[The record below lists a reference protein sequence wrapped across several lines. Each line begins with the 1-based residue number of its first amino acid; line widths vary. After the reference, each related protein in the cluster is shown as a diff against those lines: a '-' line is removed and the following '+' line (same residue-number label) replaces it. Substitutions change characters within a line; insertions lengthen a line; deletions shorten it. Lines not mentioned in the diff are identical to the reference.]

1 MLFKKKKKS
10 RVYKYYRLTPAGKK
24 RRAQKIDYAIFILLI
39 MLGCFG
45 ISLAKKW
52 GEVNKG
58 TSDEYGQTPI
68 RIQILN
74 ASGNPQLAQIST
86 EKLSSMTH
94 GPLSFEIVE
103 KGNYGAFK
111 LPQSMIVYLKE
122 EEEELAHLAADW
134 LGINRDNVLFQKVE
148 NNYLDIQMKL
158 IVGRDFKF
166 LPAQPS
172 GEEVA
177 QTE

>member
-10 RVYKYYRLTPAGKK
+10 RVYRFYRPAPAKK
-24 RRAQKIDYAIFILLI
+24 RGAKKIDYAIFILVI

-52 GEVNKG
+52 GEVNKLS
-58 TSDEYGQTPI
+58 SDEYAEAQV

-74 ASGNPQLAQIST
+74 ASGNPYLAEST
-86 EKLSSMTH
+86 AKKLSSMTH
-94 GPLSFEIVE
+94 APIKFEVVE

-111 LPQSMIVYLKE
+111 LPQSMLVYLKP
-122 EEEELAHLAADW
+122 EEEELANLAADW

-158 IVGRDFKF
+158 IVGRDFKY
-166 LPAQPS
+166 L
-172 GEEVA
+172 EVA
-177 QTE
+177 QAE

>member
-10 RVYKYYRLTPAGKK
+10 RVYRFYRPTPAKK
-24 RRAQKIDYAIFILLI
+24 SGAKKIDYAIFVLVI

-52 GEVNKG
+52 GEINKV
-58 TSDEYGQTPI
+58 SFDEYEEAQI

-74 ASGNPQLAQIST
+74 ASGNPYLAESSAK
-86 EKLSSMTH
+86 KLSSMTQA
-94 GPLSFEIVE
+94 PIKFEVVE

-111 LPQSMIVYLKE
+111 LPQSLLVYLKP
-122 EEEELAHLAADW
+122 EEEELANLAADW
-134 LGINRDNVLFQKVE
+134 LGINRENVLFQKVE

-166 LPAQPS
+166 L
-172 GEEVA
+172 EVA
-177 QTE
+177 QAE

>member
-10 RVYKYYRLTPAGKK
+10 RVYRFYRPTPKGKSGGAK
-24 RRAQKIDYAIFILLI
+24 KIDYAIFILVI

-52 GEVNKG
+52 GEVNKLS
-58 TSDEYGQTPI
+58 SDEYEEAQI

-74 ASGNPQLAQIST
+74 ASGDPYLAEST
-86 EKLSSMTH
+86 AKKLSSMTH
-94 GPLSFEIVE
+94 APIKFEVVE

-111 LPQSMIVYLKE
+111 LPQSMLVYLKP
-122 EEEELAHLAADW
+122 EEEELANLTADW

-166 LPAQPS
+166 L
-172 GEEVA
+172 EVA
-177 QTE
+177 QAE